1 MPDVQQPAA
10 LAKEQWS
17 TLLSRISKQKCT
29 PFLGA
34 EAIGG
39 LMPPRS
45 EIAKRWAEE
54 YNFPLE
60 DTRDLA
66 QVAQFV
72 ATTVRDATVPRE
84 KILDEFKKASPP
96 NFKALDEP
104 HRILAELPLPVYV
117 TTDYHDLMVQALKS
131 RGDRD
136 PRQELCRWTDDL
148 RREKSSFDG
157 PFEPSVANPVVF
169 HLYGHTGVPDS
180 LVLTEDDY
188 LDFLV
193 EISTPPG
200 PNQPSPIPPRIQTA
214 FSRASLLFLGYRLT
228 DLEFRVLLRTLATVK
243 REEKYRHVAV
253 QLVHVGDQAEAEEQL
268 ARLARAQEYLSIYCD
283 RASITTYWGTTHDF
297 LVELKQR
304 WDQLP
309 DEVKRPQNK

>member
-1 MPDVQQPAA
+1 MPNVQQSTA
-10 LAKEQWS
+10 LTEEQWGI
-17 TLLSRISKQKCT
+17 LLSRISKQKCT

-34 EAIGG
+34 EAVGG
-39 LMPPRS
+39 LMPRS
-45 EIAKRWAEE
+45 EIARRWAEE

-72 ATTVRDATVPRE
+72 ATTGDAAVPRE

-117 TTDYHDLMVQALKS
+117 TTDYHDLMMQALKS

-193 EISTPPG
+193 EISRAPG
-200 PNQPSPIPPRIQTA
+200 SNQPPSIPGRIENA

-228 DLEFRVLLRTLATVK
+228 DLEFRVLLRTLGTVK
-243 REEKYRHVAV
+243 REKGYRHVAA
-253 QLVHVGDQAEAEEQL
+253 QLVHVGDQAESEEQL
-268 ARLARAQEYLSIYCD
+268 ARLARAREYLSIYCD
-283 RASITTYWGTTHDF
+283 QSSITTYWRTTHDF

-309 DEVKRPQNK
+309 DEVKTPPK

>member
-1 MPDVQQPAA
+1 MPNVQQPVA
-10 LAKEQWS
+10 LTEGQWK
-17 TLLSRISKQKCT
+17 TLLLRISKQKCT

-45 EIAKRWAEE
+45 EIAKSWAKE

-60 DTRDLA
+60 DPGDLA

-72 ATTVRDATVPRE
+72 ATTTRDATVPRE
-84 KILDEFKKASPP
+84 KILEEFKKASLP

-131 RGDRD
+131 RDRD
-136 PRQELCRWTDDL
+136 PHQELCRWSDDL
-148 RREKSSFDG
+148 RKEKSAFDG
-157 PFEPSVANPVVF
+157 TFEPSVANPVVF
-169 HLYGHTGVPDS
+169 HLYGHTGVPES

-193 EISTPPG
+193 EISRPPD
-200 PNQPSPIPPRIQTA
+200 PNQPPIPGRIQNA

-243 REEKYRHVAV
+243 REPNYRHVAA
-253 QLVHVGDQAEAEEQL
+253 QLVHVGDQAESEEQL
-268 ARLARAQEYLSIYCD
+268 VRLAKAQEYLSSYCD
-283 RASITTYWGTTHDF
+283 RSSITTYWGTTHDF

-309 DEVKRPQNK
+309 NEVKRPAK